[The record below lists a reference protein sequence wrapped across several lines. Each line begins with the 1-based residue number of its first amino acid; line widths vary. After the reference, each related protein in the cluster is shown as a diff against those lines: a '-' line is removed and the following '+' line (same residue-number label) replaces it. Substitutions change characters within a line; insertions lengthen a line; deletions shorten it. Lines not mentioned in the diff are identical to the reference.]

1 MLGDAGMPEGGSSER
16 KLSDGHLVKIPSVAA
31 QKFKRNVSEE
41 PTASPMFSD
50 ISVEEPRRS
59 EHAASLYQQVGS
71 GHSSGSMGH
80 RGSEDSGTV
89 RFTVGELGTNSLSME
104 RGLTKDCLL
113 QTKLEFDRNIWKVSV
128 TVMDNSQ

>member
-16 KLSDGHLVKIPSVAA
+16 KLSDGHLVKVPSVAA

-50 ISVEEPRRS
+50 ISAEEPRRS

-71 GHSSGSMGH
+71 GHSSGSMGP

-89 RFTVGELGTNSLSME
+89 RFTVGKLGTNSLSME
-104 RGLTKDCLL
+104 SGLTKDCLL
-113 QTKLEFDRNIWKVSV
+113 QTKLEFDQNIWKVSV